1 MATRLRDAGGTLL
14 ELDSELRRLTRRADR
29 QQRRMRQSA
38 GAWQLWSSTI
48 DDGLDIVGRIDD
60 ASALD
65 VDALAIKFRAIFWRM
80 RVDEDLI
87 MDETVTR
94 ALHKFGGSSRAWLAE
109 GQIIRN
115 GPRFLSGVNGKPPKI
130 DGGAQLPRC

>member
-14 ELDSELRRLTRRADR
+14 ELDAELRRLTRRADR

-38 GAWQLWSSTI
+38 DAWQLWSSTI

-65 VDALAIKFRAIFWRM
+65 VDALAIKFRAIFCACVSTRNSSWTRQ
-80 RVDEDLI
+80 LPGHC
-87 MDETVTR
+87 TSSAAAR
-94 ALHKFGGSSRAWLAE
+94 ALGSPRGRLFGMDHAFYRA
-109 GQIIRN
+109 
-115 GPRFLSGVNGKPPKI
+115 
-130 DGGAQLPRC
+130 